1 MRSCRRH
8 LPTPGHGRSGLPRI
22 LTYNVHRCRGADGR
36 LAPARIAEVIAAH
49 APDIVALQEVD
60 VGRRRSGGVDQA
72 GEIARELGMQIHFHP
87 AYHVLEE
94 RYGDAI
100 LTAQPSRI
108 VKAENLPGLQ
118 HYPGLEPRGALWA
131 EVDMDPHRLQVV
143 NAHIGLLAYERKL
156 QVQALL
162 GLEWTG
168 APACTDPT
176 ILLGDFNAI
185 PRSRAYRRMA
195 ERFRDAQR
203 AAGTVPRPTFP
214 ARLPVIRI
222 DHIFVSPSIR
232 VLRTEVVR
240 GPLARVASDHLPLLM
255 DFELT
260 GPR

>member
-1 MRSCRRH
+1 
-8 LPTPGHGRSGLPRI
+8 
-22 LTYNVHRCRGADGR
+22 
-36 LAPARIAEVIAAH
+36 
-49 APDIVALQEVD
+49 
-60 VGRRRSGGVDQA
+60 
-72 GEIARELGMQIHFHP
+72 
-87 AYHVLEE
+87 
-94 RYGDAI
+94 
-100 LTAQPSRI
+100 
-108 VKAENLPGLQ
+108 
-118 HYPGLEPRGALWA
+118 
-131 EVDMDPHRLQVV
+131 MDPHRLQVV

-185 PRSRAYRRMA
+185 PRSAIPPVAGGSAMPAR
-195 ERFRDAQR
+195 
-203 AAGTVPRPTFP
+203 AGTVPRPTFP

-260 GPR
+260 GLR

>member
-1 MRSCRRH
+1 M
-8 LPTPGHGRSGLPRI
+8 PRI
-22 LTYNVHRCRGADGR
+22 LTYNVHRCRGGDGR
-36 LAPARIAEVIAAH
+36 LSPARVAAVIAEH

-100 LTAQPSRI
+100 LTGHPSRI
-108 VKAENLPGLQ
+108 VRAANLPGLQ

-131 EVDMDPHRLQVV
+131 EIDLGAHRLQVV

-162 GLEWTG
+162 GPEWTG
-168 APACTDPT
+168 HPACTDPT
-176 ILLGDFNAI
+176 ILLGDFNAV

-203 AAGTVPRPTFP
+203 ATGSVPRPTFP

-222 DHIFVSPSIR
+222 DHVFVSPSVR

-240 GPLARVASDHLPLLM
+240 GALARVASDHLPLLVE
-255 DFELT
+255 FELA
-260 GPR
+260 GGR